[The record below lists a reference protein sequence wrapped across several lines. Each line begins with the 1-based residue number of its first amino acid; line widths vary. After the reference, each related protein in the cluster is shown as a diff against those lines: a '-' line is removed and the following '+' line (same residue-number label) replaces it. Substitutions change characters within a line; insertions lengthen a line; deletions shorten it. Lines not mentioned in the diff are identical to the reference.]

1 MRVALFAHRI
11 AQDQPTGIGRYLR
24 ELTAALSQLTDEGM
38 QLVLTSAR
46 EAGNPRWVKPPV
58 QSRILSG
65 PRDLLYAAWC
75 LGRGPHLERTLG
87 GVDVTHLI
95 QPFPPVRTSSAIVLT
110 VHDLFPLE
118 FPHWYPPSERWTFRR
133 SIHLAVRRKALFAVP
148 SRYVADHLI
157 RISGVRSD
165 RIVVVP
171 HGVSSTFS
179 TPRTAEEIERICSK
193 FGLEPGRFAVSL
205 GALEA
210 RKNTVPLIRGL
221 AELDGGNIPLL
232 LVGPDGRGTAAV
244 NSEIHRQDA
253 KVKVIRAGYL
263 GDEEVA
269 GLVQGAAVLVH
280 PAVAEGFGLVPL
292 EAMAAGTPV
301 IATRSS
307 SIPEVVDEAGVLI
320 EDPASTSAWA
330 DALRKVIGDADY
342 RASLA
347 VAGEQRAA
355 QFSWQHAAKTMLEI
369 YRDAAGA

>member
-1 MRVALFAHRI
+1 
-11 AQDQPTGIGRYLR
+11 
-24 ELTAALSQLTDEGM
+24 
-38 QLVLTSAR
+38 
-46 EAGNPRWVKPPV
+46 
-58 QSRILSG
+58 
-65 PRDLLYAAWC
+65 
-75 LGRGPHLERTLG
+75 
-87 GVDVTHLI
+87 
-95 QPFPPVRTSSAIVLT
+95 
-110 VHDLFPLE
+110 
-118 FPHWYPPSERWTFRR
+118 
-133 SIHLAVRRKALFAVP
+133 
-148 SRYVADHLI
+148 
-157 RISGVRSD
+157 
-165 RIVVVP
+165 
-171 HGVSSTFS
+171 
-179 TPRTAEEIERICSK
+179 
-193 FGLEPGRFAVSL
+193 
-205 GALEA
+205 
-210 RKNTVPLIRGL
+210 
-221 AELDGGNIPLL
+221 
-232 LVGPDGRGTAAV
+232 
-244 NSEIHRQDA
+244 
-253 KVKVIRAGYL
+253 VIRAGYL